1 MPSQG
6 FRSASRRNLALIR
19 ALIVVRSLRRIMIV
33 WALNLRARSDE
44 LVAILKVERLPIN
57 FDAFGIN
64 EPVKGAGEE
73 Q

>member
-44 LVAILKVERLPIN
+44 LVAILKVERLAIN
-57 FDAFGIN
+57 FDAFGTN

>member
-6 FRSASRRNLALIR
+6 FHSASRRHFALIG
-19 ALIVVRSLRRIMIV
+19 ALIVIRSLRRIMIV
-33 WALNLRARSDE
+33 CALNLRARSDE
-44 LVAILKVERLPIN
+44 LVAILKVERLAIDFN
-57 FDAFGIN
+57 AFRTN